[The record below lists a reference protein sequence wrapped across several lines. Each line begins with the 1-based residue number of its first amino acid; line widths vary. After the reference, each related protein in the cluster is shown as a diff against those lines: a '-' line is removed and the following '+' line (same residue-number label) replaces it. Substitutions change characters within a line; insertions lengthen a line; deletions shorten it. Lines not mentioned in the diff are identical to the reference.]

1 MGVLHVRNYSTQAL
15 QIWPLNVQKILVVHF
30 STTVC
35 FSNDSVHTALLARD
49 EMFKVTW
56 VQMSQSVGECLK
68 RLSHCIPFLQA
79 QFHQY
84 QRGGGSTYQ
93 SYFNKKKKN
102 KQKAQPSRTII
113 FLIFVWW
120 YFHWRRTNTKVFCF
134 FPQEG
139 HEQVVSPEKAEILQC
154 VQQNT
159 RDFLS
164 VGRQQ
169 TKQTNLEGHLCDTSW
184 TR

>member
-1 MGVLHVRNYSTQAL
+1 MCYICRYQAEPLWGVGVLHVRNYSTQAL
-15 QIWPLNVQKILVVHF
+15 QIWPLNVQKICVVHF

-84 QRGGGSTYQ
+84 QRGGESTYQ
-93 SYFNKKKKN
+93 SYFHLK

-120 YFHWRRTNTKVFCF
+120 YFHWRRTNTKVFFSPPRRARAGCI
-134 FPQEG
+134 PWEG
-139 HEQVVSPEKAEILQC
+139 
-154 VQQNT
+154 
-159 RDFLS
+159 RDPS
-164 VGRQQ
+164 MS
-169 TKQTNLEGHLCDTSW
+169 TAKH
-184 TR
+184 